1 MSNRVLVFGASG
13 QVGSQT
19 VKKSIDGLELIG
31 LDRRQADVTSSDSIR
46 LIFDKFQPDIVVN
59 AAAYTAV
66 DQAEVEKE
74 TAYAS
79 NNQGASLLA
88 ELCAAGEV
96 PLIHLSTDYI
106 FDGLKGEPYREEDT
120 PKPLNNYGLSKLA
133 GEASIREVLDQHI
146 ILRTSGIFSGTHDC
160 FPRTI
165 LRAAKDYR
173 ELRVVDDQ
181 FGNPASADA
190 VARVVLEI
198 VRLIVKGTTDLWGTY
213 HFAQYPDRSWYQ
225 FATEI
230 LCYAKK
236 DRLEFEEVSITPVS
250 TSQFGSKA
258 ARPLDSR
265 LDSRKLMALMPL
277 RTDLFEREIYLEET
291 VKKILRDICK

>member
-19 VKKSIDGLELIG
+19 VKRSIDGLELIG
-31 LDRRQADVTSSDSIR
+31 LDHRQADITSSDSIR
-46 LIFDKFQPDIVVN
+46 LLFDQLAPDIVVN

-74 TAYAS
+74 TAYAI

-88 ELCAAGEV
+88 ELCVAAEV

-106 FDGLKGEPYREEDT
+106 FDGLKGEPYREED
-120 PKPLNNYGLSKLA
+120 PAKPLNNYGLSKLA

-165 LRAAKDYR
+165 LRAAKDHR
-173 ELRVVDDQ
+173 ELQVVDDQ
-181 FGNPASADA
+181 FGNPTSAGA
-190 VARVVLEI
+190 AAHVVLEI
-198 VRLIVKGTTDLWGTY
+198 IRLIVKGTTDLWGTY

-230 LCYAKK
+230 LCYAKQG
-236 DRLEFEEVSITPVS
+236 RLEFEEVSVTPVS

-291 VKKILRDICK
+291 VKKILRDIC